1 MAVKAHRRGA
11 PLLAVLGLLLVPS
24 LARAETFIDWGAG
37 GYRYLEPSAGM
48 TGAGFE
54 QPGYD
59 DSAAAGWRDGAAP
72 FGSLTYCSGS
82 LPAVNTEWDSSELL
96 VRRTFTARPGTG
108 AGTVELLIDNDAT
121 VYLNGQELG
130 SSVHENC
137 ANLAPPT
144 FAIPAGAIHAGQ
156 NVLAVRAR
164 DRGDQQ
170 YLDVRAQADFA
181 DPDGDGIGTPEDNC
195 PDVPNANQADADGD
209 GVGNACDNET
219 TECAGSSCAASAST
233 SSIST
238 TVTATTSG
246 EDPGWLYLAVNVGP
260 PLDCANSTEFSPDV
274 FTLDGS
280 PNILEKTVT
289 LKTSW
294 RSLFSG
300 WQASGLSRVQFCFS
314 APYDFR
320 VRHGYGKGTYL
331 YDGDGDGITET
342 WTKGVLP
349 ECRTLL
355 QTSPPPCVSRRAL
368 ARDGIELRAR
378 IPGGDFDPRY
388 H

>member
-1 MAVKAHRRGA
+1 MKAHRRGA
-11 PLLAVLGLLLVPS
+11 LLVAVLGLLLLPS
-24 LARAETFIDWGAG
+24 LARAETFVDWGSG
-37 GYRYLEPSAGM
+37 GYRYLEPSSEMPGD
-48 TGAGFE
+48 GFE

-59 DSAAAGWRDGAAP
+59 DSAAAGWSDGTAP
-72 FGSLTYCSGS
+72 FGSLTYCAGS
-82 LPAVNTEWDSSELL
+82 LPAVNTEWASSELL

-121 VYLNGQELG
+121 VYLNGEELG

-137 ANLAPPT
+137 ADIAPPT
-144 FAIPAGAIHAGQ
+144 FVIPAGAIHAGQ

-170 YLDVRAQADFA
+170 YLDLRAQADFA
-181 DPDGDGIGTPEDNC
+181 DPDGDGIGTPDDNC

-209 GVGNACDNET
+209 GVGNACETET
-219 TECAGSSCAASAST
+219 TECSGSSCTASAST
-233 SSIST
+233 PSIST
-238 TVTATTSG
+238 TVTATTSDG
-246 EDPGWLYLAVNVGP
+246 GPSWLYLAVNVGP
-260 PLDCANSTEFSPDV
+260 PLDCANSTEYSPDV

-280 PNILEKTVT
+280 PNIVEKKVT

-294 RSLFSG
+294 RALFSG
-300 WQASGLSRVQFCFS
+300 WQASGLARVQFCFT
-314 APYDFR
+314 APYDFK
-320 VRHGYGKGTYL
+320 VRPGYGKETYKF
-331 YDGDGDGITET
+331 DGDGDGAKET

-349 ECRTLL
+349 ECRTFLH
-355 QTSPPPCVSRRAL
+355 TSPPPCVSGRAL

-378 IPGGDFDPRY
+378 IPGGDKDPRF